1 MEPPAGLPPFSAAVE
16 VAAYRIVLEALTN
29 VIRHA
34 QAHHCTIR
42 FSLAQNRS
50 NDNLHIEIMDDGV
63 GLPRDLR
70 AGVGL
75 RSMRERVEEVGGQL
89 IVDSQ
94 PSVTRVL
101 AILPMGEMGMQTHL
115 ATQTPAVNSEE
126 IAIGDSL

>member
-1 MEPPAGLPPFSAAVE
+1 
-16 VAAYRIVLEALTN
+16 
-29 VIRHA
+29 
-34 QAHHCTIR
+34 
-42 FSLAQNRS
+42 
-50 NDNLHIEIMDDGV
+50 
-63 GLPRDLR
+63 
-70 AGVGL
+70 
-75 RSMRERVEEVGGQL
+75 MRERVEEVGGQL